1 MNQVKNNMFSYKGH
15 YATVEFDVGKM
26 TLRGTIHG
34 LKDRVVFE
42 SKDAD
47 DIEATFHKA
56 LDEYLDK
63 CKEAGKNPDKEYKGS
78 LNIRIP
84 PELHKKMIILAA
96 HDGISL
102 NSMVEKAMQAYI
114 RDKI

>member
-1 MNQVKNNMFSYKGH
+1 MKNNMFSYKGY
-15 YATVEFDVGKM
+15 YATVEFDVEKM

-34 LKDRVVFE
+34 LKDRVTFE
-42 SKDAD
+42 SKDAS
-47 DIEATFHKA
+47 DIEVAFHKA

-63 CKEAGKNPDKEYKGS
+63 CKEAGKDPEKKYKGS
-78 LNIRIP
+78 LNIRIT

-102 NSMVEKAMQAYI
+102 NAMVEKAMQIYI